1 MRIAILGSTGFL
13 GKVLL
18 KAALDAGYQIR
29 TLVRNPDKLGE
40 FKGRVEF
47 VQGSISEV
55 DKLEETVRG
64 TEVVLS
70 SVGPPQR
77 NPEKPEF
84 YEKAMTDLVSVLQQQ
99 HITRLIVTG
108 GAAHLGGENENW
120 NMGRRLLRLFLLLVA
135 KPILIAK
142 QREWDVLKTS
152 DLDWTLVR
160 PPKIVEGEPTG
171 SVLADEKNLARTQ
184 VDVEDLANFMV
195 AQIISTEWI
204 KKAPLIASS
213 RKS

>member
-1 MRIAILGSTGFL
+1 MKIVILGSTGFL
-13 GKVLL
+13 GQVIL
-18 KAALDAGYQIR
+18 KKALDEGYQIS
-29 TLVRNPDKLGE
+29 TLVRTPDKLGE
-40 FKGRVEF
+40 FKDRVEF
-47 VQGSISEV
+47 VQGSLSDI

-84 YEKAMTDLVSVLQQQ
+84 YEKAMVDLVGALEKQ
-99 HITRLIVTG
+99 HIKRLVVTG

-120 NMGRRLLRLFLLLVA
+120 TLGRRLLRLFLLLVA

-160 PPKIVEGEPTG
+160 PPQIVEGEPTG
-171 SVLADEKNLARTQ
+171 NVLADEKNLARTQ
-184 VDVEDLANFMV
+184 VDVEDLANFMME
-195 AQIISTEWI
+195 QITSTEWI
-204 KKAPLIASS
+204 KKAPLVASS
-213 RKS
+213 RRS